1 MQKKNNSS
9 IVIIIIVVFL
19 MFLVVL
25 FTTFGKT
32 DKGGQG
38 NSVSDIILQQ
48 TAVQQLANESGKS
61 VDYYAENGVM
71 RHLNFEWTGQAGQSP
86 QEVLS
91 DFLNEYVDLFNITDI
106 NQQLRLV
113 ETSQT
118 SDGGT
123 TLQYNQI
130 YNGIPVYGAEMMFHI
145 SASGVLDWYEGVY
158 ISNLSMDTSGS
169 INEQQ
174 ALETIKEYLGED
186 QVDIINSPELLVY
199 NPKGVGLQE
208 PDDLLLVWYF
218 KIASETTLNG
228 FFVDAKKDK
237 VINTLPLLD
246 SGFHIKFMM

>member
-19 MFLVVL
+19 MFLVLL

-106 NQQLRLV
+106 DQQLRLSRNL
-113 ETSQT
+113 TDK
-118 SDGGT
+118 SDFGDST
-123 TLQYNQI
+123 YCNINQI
-130 YNGIPVYGAEMMFHI
+130 YNGIPVYGCGNDVPYRLHPVYMDM
-145 SASGVLDWYEGVY
+145 VMKVCY
-158 ISNLSMDTSGS
+158 ISRSQRWIPLDPSM
-169 INEQQ
+169 N
-174 ALETIKEYLGED
+174 
-186 QVDIINSPELLVY
+186 
-199 NPKGVGLQE
+199 
-208 PDDLLLVWYF
+208 
-218 KIASETTLNG
+218 
-228 FFVDAKKDK
+228 
-237 VINTLPLLD
+237 
-246 SGFHIKFMM
+246 